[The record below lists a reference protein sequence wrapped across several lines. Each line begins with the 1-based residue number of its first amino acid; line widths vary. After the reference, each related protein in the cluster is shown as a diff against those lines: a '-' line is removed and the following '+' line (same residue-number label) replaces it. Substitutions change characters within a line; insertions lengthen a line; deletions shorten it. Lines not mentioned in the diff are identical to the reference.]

1 MEAQVRAVRDLGDYP
16 VIHSV
21 YVEGKEAPKFK

>member
-1 MEAQVRAVRDLGDYP
+1 MEPQVKVVRDLGDFS

>member
-1 MEAQVRAVRDLGDYP
+1 MEAQVRAQRHLGDDA

-21 YVEGKEAPKFK
+21 YVERKEDPTFK